1 LVKFGGPWNGKCCH
15 ILWSFW
21 IFYCHFGI
29 LYGRF
34 VQFVVIWYIFPVLVC
49 LDQETSGNPGHSV
62 ETLILRSSWDL
73 FLPLPFVN
81 HYKDL
86 SPGMPDGTYS
96 CIPKSQIWYSWEVLG
111 TENLGKYNGHLCS
124 TLWLFVIFTYVIA
137 IKFFPVFVHTYIH
150 MLFQENSGNPVFHSL
165 IIRKSFRV
173 SLKQLISSI
182 ASSLRLSH
190 PYASL
195 FTYLDANPFVCML
208 AKFSANL
215 R

>member
-1 LVKFGGPWNGKCCH
+1 MAVSYS
-15 ILWSFW
+15 LWSFG
-21 IFYCHFGI
+21 IFFP
-29 LYGRF
+29 F
-34 VQFVVIWYIFPVLVC
+34 WYVWTKKHLATLVTLLKRSFC
-49 LDQETSGNPGHSV
+49 DQV
-62 ETLILRSSWDL
+62 ETCFYPCLSSIITKI
-73 FLPLPFVN
+73 FHQVCQMVHIVAYQN
-81 HYKDL
+81 
-86 SPGMPDGTYS
+86 
-96 CIPKSQIWYSWEVLG
+96 PKFWYSWEGLG
-111 TENLGKYNGHLCS
+111 TENLSKYNGHLCS
-124 TLWLFVIFTYVIA
+124 TLWLFVIFTFVIA